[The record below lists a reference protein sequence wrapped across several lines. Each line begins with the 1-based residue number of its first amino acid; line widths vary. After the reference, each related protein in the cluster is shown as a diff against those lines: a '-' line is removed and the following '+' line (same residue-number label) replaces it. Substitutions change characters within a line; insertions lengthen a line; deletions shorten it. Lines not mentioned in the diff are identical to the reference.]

1 MTRAG
6 LESVLKRI
14 GMDKL
19 KVIFNK
25 EELSFIKD
33 VMNLSKIIEP
43 IGGRALGSGPSGQAI
58 KQLENTVRGLGGR
71 LSQGLVDLAGSVIK
85 NTRQA
90 GQERMV
96 LSGAAPIM
104 GDVVERATMIRP
116 EIPSAGGALGA
127 GTAAATTE
135 EIR

>member
-1 MTRAG
+1 
-6 LESVLKRI
+6 
-14 GMDKL
+14 MDKL

-43 IGGRALGSGPSGQAI
+43 IGGRALGSGPSAQSI
-58 KQLENTVRGLGGR
+58 RQLENTIRGLGGK

-85 NTRQA
+85 STKQA

-104 GDVVERATMIRP
+104 GDVVERATAIRP

-135 EIR
+135 EMR

>member
-33 VMNLSKIIEP
+33 VMSLSRIIEP
-43 IGGRALGSGPSGQAI
+43 ISGRALGSGPSGQAI

-71 LSQGLVDLAGSVIK
+71 LSQGLV
-85 NTRQA
+85 
-90 GQERMV
+90 ER
-96 LSGAAPIM
+96 
-104 GDVVERATMIRP
+104 E
-116 EIPSAGGALGA
+116 
-127 GTAAATTE
+127 
-135 EIR
+135 

>member
-14 GMDKL
+14 GMGKL

-33 VMNLSKIIEP
+33 VMNLSRIIEP
-43 IGGRALGSGPSGQAI
+43 IGGRALGSGPSGQAA
-58 KQLENTVRGLGGR
+58 KRLENTISKLGGR

-85 NTRQA
+85 STKQA

-104 GDVVERATMIRP
+104 GDVVERATVIRP

-135 EIR
+135 EMR